1 MQLPISKIQSIRIIS
16 ISCFVIGALFI
27 VNIFTGWFIK
37 APYCGTFVDPC
48 TFWRSYLY
56 LSSQAH
62 NTHALDENAL
72 AQIFLREKERFLKDQ
87 ENNVY
92 TNKLVQQFKNSI
104 ISKEKIAE
112 VMNTFANQEKIK
124 EFRDQ
129 PSITEEQMGL
139 VSMYAYSTVANTFQK
154 YLDSAKNS
162 LVEKNV
168 KILGKIMP
176 TSVNLNDYVRFFDR
190 LQENIN
196 TPQKP
201 FIFENISVK
210 EGTISTEYYD
220 TVDISFLLKTT
231 NDNLKE
237 FLKGIY
243 DSGNLPILSLDNN
256 PLFPFVEVN
265 QIKVTLPK
273 DDIATSSGAILT
285 SEMKLTAYIK
295 AVSEN
300 SITTIQTEI
309 KELEDK
315 ITTADKIADFTEDKR
330 IKKESLVQ
338 YIDSYKTEYAN
349 AVASKNLRKA
359 LSALQNI
366 KELTS
371 ELYTLYL

>member
-1 MQLPISKIQSIRIIS
+1 MSLNISKLQAIRIIS
-16 ISCFVIGALFI
+16 ISCVVIGALFI
-27 VNIFTGWFIK
+27 VNIFTGWFVK
-37 APYCGTFVDPC
+37 ASYCRAFVEPC

-62 NTHALDENAL
+62 NTDKLNDDTL

-92 TNKLVQQFKNSI
+92 TKKLAEQFKNVLNN
-104 ISKEKIAE
+104 KEKITE
-112 VMNTFANQEKIK
+112 VMNAFAAQEKIK
-124 EFRDQ
+124 EFRALS
-129 PSITEEQMGL
+129 SITEEQTGL
-139 VSMYAYSTVANTFQK
+139 VSLYAYSTIATTFQK
-154 YLDSAKNS
+154 YLDASKNS
-162 LVEKNV
+162 LVEKNI

-176 TSVNLNDYVRFFDR
+176 TTVNLNDYVRFFDR

-201 FIFENISVK
+201 FVFENISVK
-210 EGTISTEYYD
+210 EGTVATEYFD
-220 TVDISFLLKTT
+220 TVDISFLLRST

-237 FLKGIY
+237 FLKAVY
-243 DSGNLPILSLDNN
+243 DSGNLPVLSPENN
-256 PLFPFVEVN
+256 PLFPFLEVN
-265 QIKVTLPK
+265 QIKTTLPK
-273 DDIATSSGAILT
+273 DDIATASGAVLL

-295 AVSEN
+295 AVSESSVT
-300 SITTIQTEI
+300 SIQQEI

-338 YIDSYKTEYAN
+338 YIDSYKTEATNALAN
-349 AVASKNLRKA
+349 KNFRKA